1 MSATFEFFGA
11 FNFLNR
17 TCEPRQN
24 LFLAI
29 NVEILSD
36 VW

>member
-1 MSATFEFFGA
+1 MSATFEFLGA
-11 FNFLNR
+11 SNFLNL

-29 NVEILSD
+29 NVDILSD